1 MFNHPKLS
9 NSSYCSFCLS
19 LFTFILR
26 VYFINVILK
35 LIHQSLYALYAW
47 RKLGKQV
54 SKCSRNRCSFK
65 STNQGLGH

>member
-26 VYFINVILK
+26 VY
-35 LIHQSLYALYAW
+35 
-47 RKLGKQV
+47 
-54 SKCSRNRCSFK
+54 CFK